1 MKRIIILKK
10 LLIIKCKNQT
20 ERKLVEQTLKTVV
33 ESMDAKMTD
42 VRVPVGGGFRLGK
55 GNF

>member
-20 ERKLVEQTLKTVV
+20 DKKLVEQTLKTVV
-33 ESMDAKMTD
+33 ESMDAEMVD
-42 VRVPVGGGFRLGK
+42 VRMPVGGDFRLGK